1 MFKRSVLQRMNAL
14 LLIVVLLS
22 ACIGQSQPPA
32 PSPLPIPHIHGRSE
46 SAVTSPFA
54 EPTETPFPPNPS
66 HVHVP
71 MMAEA
76 APDLSARSDA
86 RPLSIDSG
94 LLLGSLSRIPLR
106 SLRSFTGAPQ
116 SIVSGKRLYV
126 PMILSVDHRVIKARA
141 DFDCS
146 QDKKIGPEQCDALLV
161 FYALT
166 NGDAWKKKDGWL
178 KHPDP
183 CKWHGVGC
191 PDPDFDKV
199 KTLLLETNNL
209 DGILPPEI
217 AQLPLT
223 FLRLYG
229 NRSKG
234 AIPPSIVQMNDLE
247 EISLSDNQLTGE
259 VPLAI
264 LDFDDLRVLH
274 LDRNAGLYFDTS
286 RYTCA
291 HAPPKTRHEC
301 EALVAIYREMDG
313 PSWKFSGNDLS
324 PWAWLVGRDH
334 CLWREVTCDS
344 GYVTELRL
352 RNAQITGPVSKSF
365 GWFSQLSRLDLSNNQ
380 LSGPIPE
387 QFGYLE
393 KLRFLNLAG
402 NHPTLCMP
410 ASVRPLIDIS
420 IKSNYHPPPGG
431 YCP

>member
-1 MFKRSVLQRMNAL
+1 
-14 LLIVVLLS
+14 
-22 ACIGQSQPPA
+22 
-32 PSPLPIPHIHGRSE
+32 
-46 SAVTSPFA
+46 
-54 EPTETPFPPNPS
+54 
-66 HVHVP
+66 

-76 APDLSARSDA
+76 APDPSARSDA
-86 RPLSIDSG
+86 RPLSIDPS
-94 LLLGSLSRIPLR
+94 LLLGSLSRIPLVSPR
-106 SLRSFTGAPQ
+106 LFTDAPQ
-116 SIVSGKRLYV
+116 SVVSGKRLYV
-126 PMILSVDHRVIKARA
+126 PMIRSIDQRVIKARA

-146 QDKKIGPEQCDALLV
+146 KVEKIGLEQCDALLV

-166 NGDAWKKKDGWL
+166 NGDAWKEKDGWL

-183 CKWHGVGC
+183 CKWHGVSC
-191 PDPDFDKV
+191 PEPDFDKV
-199 KTLLLETNNL
+199 KTLLLPTNNL
-209 DGILPPEI
+209 DGILPAEI

-229 NRSKG
+229 NQLKG
-234 AIPPSIVQMNDLE
+234 AIPPSIAQMSDLE

-259 VPLAI
+259 VPPAI

-291 HAPPKTRHEC
+291 HAPSQTRHEC
-301 EALVAIYREMDG
+301 EALVAIYREMNG
-313 PSWKFSGNDLS
+313 PSWKFAGNELS
-324 PWAWLVGRDH
+324 SYAWLVGRDH
-334 CLWREVTCDS
+334 CQWREVTCDS

-352 RNAQITGPVSKSF
+352 RNAQITGPISKSF

-393 KLRFLNLAG
+393 KLRFLNLTG
-402 NHPTLCMP
+402 NYPTLCMP
-410 ASVRPLIDIS
+410 ASVRPLIDTY